1 MNFFR
6 SVSTK
11 PNSRLEEPIIDHVM
25 TIKLSILQADVH
37 LVFELDESNYTT
49 RLDVDAIHW
58 QLRLLDTNLATI
70 DTISQMMSWT
80 VFMS

>member
-1 MNFFR
+1 
-6 SVSTK
+6 
-11 PNSRLEEPIIDHVM
+11 M

-37 LVFELDESNYTT
+37 LVFELDESNYKT

>member
-1 MNFFR
+1 
-6 SVSTK
+6 
-11 PNSRLEEPIIDHVM
+11 M
-25 TIKLSILQADVH
+25 TIKFSILQADVH